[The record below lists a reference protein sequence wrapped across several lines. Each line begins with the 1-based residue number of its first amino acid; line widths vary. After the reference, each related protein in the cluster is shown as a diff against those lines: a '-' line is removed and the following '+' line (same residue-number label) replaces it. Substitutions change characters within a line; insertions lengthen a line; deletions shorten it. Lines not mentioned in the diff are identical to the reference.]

1 MEKISVNNRL
11 EFPAYRNMNKTTA
24 PGEGGGSFA
33 KTLSGAIDK
42 VNQMKNEA
50 DHSVQKLAEGRDVDI
65 HQTMIAMEKASFS
78 FQLLMQTRNK
88 VIDAYKEMMRMG
100 V

>member
-11 EFPAYRNMNKTTA
+11 EIPFQKNMKETA
-24 PGEGGGSFA
+24 VPENDSGSFA
-33 KTLSGAIDK
+33 KTLSGAIDT

-50 DHSVQKLAEGRDVDI
+50 DHSIRKLAEGKDVDI
-65 HQTMIAMEKASFS
+65 HQTMISMEKASVS
-78 FQLLMQTRNK
+78 FKLLMQTRNK

>member
-11 EFPAYRNMNKTTA
+11 EIPFHKNMKETA
-24 PGEGGGSFA
+24 VPENDNGSFA

-50 DHSVQKLAEGRDVDI
+50 DHSIMKLAEGKDVDI
-65 HQTMIAMEKASFS
+65 HQTMISMEKASVS
-78 FQLLMQTRNK
+78 FKLLMQTRNK

>member
-1 MEKISVNNRL
+1 MERISVNNHL
-11 EFPAYRNMNKTTA
+11 EI
-24 PGEGGGSFA
+24 PGFNRVKENASSGENDGSFA

-50 DHSVQKLAEGRDVDI
+50 DHSIQGLAEGKNVDI
-65 HQTMIAMEKASFS
+65 HQTMIAMEKASVS
-78 FQLLMQTRNK
+78 FKLLMQTRNK

>member
-1 MEKISVNNRL
+1 MEKISINNHL
-11 EFPAYRNMNKTTA
+11 EL
-24 PGEGGGSFA
+24 PGLKSVKESPSPSEDGGSFA
-33 KTLSGAIDK
+33 KTLSGAIEK

-50 DHSVQKLAEGRDVDI
+50 DRSVQGLAEGKNVDI
-65 HQTMIAMEKASFS
+65 HQTMIAMEKANVS

>member
-1 MEKISVNNRL
+1 MEKITINNHL
-11 EFPAYRNMNKTTA
+11 EL
-24 PGEGGGSFA
+24 PGLKNVKESPSSSEDGGSFA
-33 KTLSGAIDK
+33 KTLTGAIER

-50 DHSVQKLAEGRDVDI
+50 DQSIQGLAEGKNVDI
-65 HQTMIAMEKASFS
+65 HQTMIAMEKASVS

-88 VIDAYKEMMRMG
+88 IIDAYKEMMRMG

>member
-1 MEKISVNNRL
+1 MERISINNHL
-11 EFPAYRNMNKTTA
+11 EFQGVNQVK
-24 PGEGGGSFA
+24 EDSSSSEDGGSFA

-50 DHSVQKLAEGRDVDI
+50 DHSVQGLAEGKNVDI
-65 HQTMIAMEKASFS
+65 HQTMIAMEKASVS

>member
-1 MEKISVNNRL
+1 MWN
-11 EFPAYRNMNKTTA
+11 FPRSNQVTGNSSAKEEN
-24 PGEGGGSFA
+24 GSFA
-33 KTLSGAIDK
+33 KTLAGAVDQ

-50 DHSVQKLAEGRDVDI
+50 DDSIQKIAEGKNVDI
-65 HQTMIAMEKASFS
+65 HRTMISMEKASIG

>member
-1 MEKISVNNRL
+1 MERISVNNRL
-11 EFPAYRNMNKTTA
+11 EFPGLKDVKETTS
-24 PGEGGGSFA
+24 PKGTDGSFA
-33 KTLSGAIDK
+33 KTLSGAIDQ

-50 DHSVQKLAEGRDVDI
+50 DHKVQELAEGKHVDI
-65 HQTMIAMEKASFS
+65 HQTMISMEKASVS

-88 VIDAYKEMMRMG
+88 VIDAYKEIMRMG

>member
-1 MEKISVNNRL
+1 MEKISINNRL
-11 EFPAYRNMNKTTA
+11 EFPGLKNVKESA
-24 PGEGGGSFA
+24 PSTEEGDSFA
-33 KTLSGAIDK
+33 KTLTGAIEK

-50 DHSVQKLAEGRDVDI
+50 DQSVRGLAEGKNVDI
-65 HQTMIAMEKASFS
+65 HQTMIAMEKASVS

-88 VIDAYKEMMRMG
+88 VIDAYKEIMRMG

>member
-1 MEKISVNNRL
+1 MEKISVNNHM
-11 EFPAYRNMNKTTA
+11 EFPRSNQVKGNPSAN
-24 PGEGGGSFA
+24 GENGSFA
-33 KTLSGAIDK
+33 KTLAGAVDQ

-50 DHSVQKLAEGRDVDI
+50 DASVQKLAEGKEVDI
-65 HQTMIAMEKASFS
+65 HKTMISMEKASVS

>member
-1 MEKISVNNRL
+1 MEKISINNRL
-11 EFPAYRNMNKTTA
+11 ELPGSRNVNKS
-24 PGEGGGSFA
+24 PSSSEKGDSFA
-33 KTLSGAIDK
+33 KTLTGAIEK
-42 VNQMKNEA
+42 VNEMKNEA
-50 DHSVQKLAEGRDVDI
+50 DQSVRELAEGKNVDI
-65 HQTMIAMEKASFS
+65 HQTMIAMEKASVS

>member
-1 MEKISVNNRL
+1 MERISINNHL
-11 EFPAYRNMNKTTA
+11 EV
-24 PGEGGGSFA
+24 PGLNRIKEGSSSTENGGSFA
-33 KTLSGAIDK
+33 KALSGAIDQ
-42 VNQMKNEA
+42 VNQMKIEA
-50 DHSVQKLAEGRDVDI
+50 DRSVQGVAEGKNVDI
-65 HQTMIAMEKASFS
+65 HQTMIAMEKASVS